1 MSNNDAGA
9 FASPLKFPVA
19 GVRYDVNGSLLNV
32 GSNGYYWSSTVNG
45 TTAFILFFL
54 SSNAY
59 PYSYNRASGYSV
71 RCLKD

>member
-19 GVRYDVNGSLLNV
+19 GFRFINTGSLFDV
-32 GSNGYYWSSTVNG
+32 GSFGIYWSSTVNG
-45 TTAFILFFL
+45 TYAFALYFF

-59 PYSYNRASGYSV
+59 MSDYLRAYGRSV